1 LLIEQLEEV
10 FVDHLVGAEVLVSHT
25 TYFVSGV
32 GLGDLNG
39 ELIQILLLDLA
50 REIDEYKVVEVPLA
64 VVGDRLE
71 VLLRRLY
78 QVDNWQAR
86 TGVSLRLDARMH
98 DNIAVSQIADLED
111 GRYQALGSLVVDE
124 HLQFEEHLLEVDAF
138 STHANLLIILV
149 IVEVIEIVI
158 VDQVLAI
165 HLLRARLLLLGS
177 SPLLPLVLLGAEVQ
191 YGAQYGLL
199 TGDQVHFVLGLRRA
213 TWTRLLEEGIIIVI
227 KERQLTARSIIRK
240 CRIRSSRC
248 TVAVH
253 YAIAFFELKINDLNK
268 CTVGIITFKR

>member
-10 FVDHLVGAEVLVSHT
+10 FVDHLVSAKVLVSHT

-39 ELIQILLLDLA
+39 KLIQILLLDLA

-138 STHANLLIILV
+138 STHADLLIILV
-149 IVEVIEIVI
+149 IIEVIEIVI

-165 HLLRARLLLLGS
+165 RLLRAGLLLLGS

-213 TWTRLLEEGIIIVI
+213 TWTRLLEEGVIIVI
-227 KERQLTARSIIRK
+227 KERQFTARSIIRK
-240 CRIRSSRC
+240 CGIRSSRC

-253 YAIAFFELKINDLNK
+253 YAIAFFELKIN
-268 CTVGIITFKR
+268 